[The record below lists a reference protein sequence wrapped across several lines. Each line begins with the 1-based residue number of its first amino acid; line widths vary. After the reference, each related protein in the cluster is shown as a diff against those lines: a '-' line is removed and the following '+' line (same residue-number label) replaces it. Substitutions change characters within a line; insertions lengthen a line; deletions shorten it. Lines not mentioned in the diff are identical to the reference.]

1 TLADGSI
8 GTGTLAA
15 QGNVSQ
21 ASAFDG
27 GTGTL
32 LFNGAGA
39 QTFTG
44 AATTAAGLPSNVT
57 INKPSGTLT
66 LAGTIR
72 TAANW
77 TYTGGTVDAGT
88 STLVFAGG
96 TITGSHT
103 LANVDLRATTSI
115 AAGTTLTVSAA
126 TALTTGAVNGTGT
139 LAAQGSISETSTATG
154 GTATLLVNGSGAQT
168 LTGTATTAAGAL
180 PLVVI
185 NKPSGTLTLAGTIRT
200 ANNWTWTAGTVDP
213 GTSTLVFA
221 GGTVSGSQ
229 PFANVELRAA
239 MTIAGGSTLTLSG
252 TLLMPSAVTITLNGT
267 LAVQGLTTLT
277 SGTLN
282 GTGTLQAQGDL

>member
-44 AATTAAGLPSNVT
+44 AATTAAGLLSNVT

-66 LAGTIR
+66 LAGKIR

-77 TYTGGTVDAGT
+77 TYTAGTVDAGT

-103 LANVDLRATTSI
+103 LNTLDFRATTPI
-115 AAGTTLTVSAA
+115 PAGTP
-126 TALTTGAVNGTGT
+126 
-139 LAAQGSISETSTATG
+139 TSPAPTRSTRAP
-154 GTATLLVNGSGAQT
+154 
-168 LTGTATTAAGAL
+168 AGR
-180 PLVVI
+180 P
-185 NKPSGTLTLAGTIRT
+185 PRSRRGPHSRR
-200 ANNWTWTAGTVDP
+200 
-213 GTSTLVFA
+213 
-221 GGTVSGSQ
+221 
-229 PFANVELRAA
+229 RAR
-239 MTIAGGSTLTLSG
+239 
-252 TLLMPSAVTITLNGT
+252 
-267 LAVQGLTTLT
+267 
-277 SGTLN
+277 
-282 GTGTLQAQGDL
+282 